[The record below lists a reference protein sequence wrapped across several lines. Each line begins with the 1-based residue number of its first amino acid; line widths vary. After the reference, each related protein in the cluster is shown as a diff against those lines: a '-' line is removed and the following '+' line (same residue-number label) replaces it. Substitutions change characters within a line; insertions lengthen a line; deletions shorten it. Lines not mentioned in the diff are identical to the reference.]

1 MDYNWKKQE
10 ENSTTRELVFTI
22 TLKEHKEN
30 TSVSVRYEDVVVV
43 ATKVDD
49 SYYVAKFDGFFEN
62 QFLLEENIYVTVT
75 EGETSKTETVK
86 VFDNSQFGDLI
97 VD

>member
-10 ENSTTRELVFTI
+10 ENSKTSELVFTI

-30 TSVSVRYEDVVVV
+30 TNVSVRYEDVVVV

-49 SYYVAKFDGFFEN
+49 SYYVAKFDGFLDN

-86 VFDNSQFGDLI
+86 VFDNSPIGDLV